1 MGRVSGTLGQRGNL
15 ICVIVLHSAWG
26 IEGKTV
32 DIFAKIAEE
41 RIRQAMEDGEF
52 ASLPGSGKPLMLE
65 DETWIPEDMRLSYRV
80 LKNAGCI
87 PPELEKRKEILN
99 LKELLNTIDDD
110 KERLRKLRELN
121 FKLME
126 FNIIKGRPLYL
137 ETFPDYEQRIF
148 EKITNS

>member
-1 MGRVSGTLGQRGNL
+1 
-15 ICVIVLHSAWG
+15 
-26 IEGKTV
+26 V

>member
-15 ICVIVLHSAWG
+15 ICGIVSHSAWG
-26 IEGKTV
+26 IEGKAV

-52 ASLPGSGKPLMLE
+52 ANLPGSGKPLMLE

-137 ETFPDYEQRIF
+137 ETFPAYEQRIF
-148 EKITNS
+148 ERVTNS